1 MYYLQGSGK
10 VPGRFLCLEAEG
22 WHRRSTESRICH
34 LTKKRAGQRNAH
46 FLQTSV
52 WQRGSPATNEKHFF
66 GLLLF
71 VRWREGRHR
80 AKNEGLLLQMR
91 QGECDGFHFPW
102 RCHICKPRVL
112 PRRPKSSRPGKG
124 LSAGSARLGDLVA
137 GALGVPIPC
146 RWPDPRSEL
155 FDPRLPKSKICRRE
169 RR

>member
-1 MYYLQGSGK
+1 MYYLQGPGK
-10 VPGRFLCLEAEG
+10 VPGRFLCPEAEG
-22 WHRRSTESRICH
+22 WHRRSTEPRICH

-52 WQRGSPATNEKHFF
+52 WQRGSPATNEKYFF

-112 PRRPKSSRPGKG
+112 PGGQNLPVRGKG
-124 LSAGSARLGDLVA
+124 YRLEALAWGISLLELSASQFFAA
-137 GALGVPIPC
+137 GQIPGPNRSIRAC
-146 RWPDPRSEL
+146 RNQR
-155 FDPRLPKSKICRRE
+155 FA
-169 RR
+169 